1 MKDFFNNHL
10 YNIIKMFVNQI
21 AISIFG
27 FVLFA
32 ATSAAEVNGTSS
44 ILTIVV
50 SCCAILFYLFLIYT
64 MIWDIGAK
72 DKISVDVGKKPYRP
86 YTGLI
91 LALVANIPNYLIAIA
106 YTIAYPFM
114 ANHAWA
120 GNTAGVAQT
129 ASLFIQGM
137 YRGLISSVSIGS
149 NRLSHFWWIYFII
162 IIPSLVTSWLG
173 YFLGHKNFRFF
184 AFITKKFNK
193 TEEK

>member
-1 MKDFFNNHL
+1 VKDFFNNHL

-72 DKISVDVGKKPYRP
+72 DKTSVDVGKKPSRP

-149 NRLSHFWWIYFII
+149 NKLSHFWWVYFII

>member
-1 MKDFFNNHL
+1 MKDFFSKHS

-32 ATSAAEVNGTSS
+32 ATSAAEVNGSSS

-50 SCCAILFYLFLIYT
+50 SCCSILFYLFLIYT
-64 MIWDIGAK
+64 MTWDIGAK
-72 DKISVDVGKKPYRP
+72 DKISVDVGKKPYKP
-86 YTGLI
+86 HTGLI
-91 LALVANIPNYLIAIA
+91 LALVANIPNYIIALA

-114 ANHAWA
+114 ANHSWA
-120 GNTAGVAQT
+120 GNTAGIAQT

-137 YRGLISSVSIGS
+137 YRGLISSISIGS
-149 NRLSHFWWIYFII
+149 NKLSQFWWIYFIV
-162 IIPSLVTSWLG
+162 IIPSLVASWLG
-173 YFLGHKNFRFF
+173 YFLGHKNFRFI

>member
-1 MKDFFNNHL
+1 MKDFFSKHS

-32 ATSAAEVNGTSS
+32 ATSAAEINGSS
-44 ILTIVV
+44 SALTIVV
-50 SCCAILFYLFLIYT
+50 SCASIIFYLFLIYT
-64 MIWDIGAK
+64 MVWDIGAK
-72 DKISVDVGKKPYRP
+72 DKISVDVGKKPYKP
-86 YTGLI
+86 HTGLI
-91 LALVANIPNYLIAIA
+91 LALVANIPNYIIALA

-114 ANHAWA
+114 AEHAWA
-120 GNTAGVAQT
+120 GNTAGIAQT
-129 ASLFIQGM
+129 ASIFIQGM
-137 YRGLISSVSIGS
+137 YRGVISSIKIGE
-149 NRLSHFWWIYFII
+149 NQLSRFWWIYFII

-184 AFITKKFNK
+184 AFISNKFKK